1 MRDFC
6 QNIEEYN
13 LDIEHKMLI
22 IFDDIIA
29 DMINNKKN

>member
-13 LDIEHKMLI
+13 LDIERKMLI